1 MYRFNKETLDF
12 EKISIL
18 KYFKYLLAIIAIMFT
33 IGFATAPRAEVKNLS
48 QEEKLIVIREYNEF
62 TETAL
67 IAKIKT
73 LNFKYPHIVLAQSYL
88 ETGHYKSVIFKEN
101 NNMFGMREAAQRA
114 NLAKG
119 THRNHAY
126 YDNWQDSL
134 LDYALY
140 YSTYLYDIKTEGEYF
155 EYLRQNYA
163 EDRTYVDRLKE
174 IIKKRNLKSIF
185 DTN

>member
-73 LNFKYPHIVLAQSYL
+73 LNFTIIFRNWPLQISYL
-88 ETGHYKSVIFKEN
+88 
-101 NNMFGMREAAQRA
+101 
-114 NLAKG
+114 
-119 THRNHAY
+119 
-126 YDNWQDSL
+126 
-134 LDYALY
+134 
-140 YSTYLYDIKTEGEYF
+140 
-155 EYLRQNYA
+155 
-163 EDRTYVDRLKE
+163 
-174 IIKKRNLKSIF
+174 
-185 DTN
+185 

>member
-1 MYRFNKETLDF
+1 MYKFNRETL
-12 EKISIL
+12 EYERISI
-18 KYFKYLLAIIAIMFT
+18 FKYSRYLLLILAVMFG
-33 IGFATAPRAEVKNLS
+33 IGFTTAPRATVKNLS
-48 QEEKLIVIREYNEF
+48 QEERLIVLREYNEF
-62 TETAL
+62 TEKAL
-67 IAKIKT
+67 IAKIET
-73 LNFKYPHIVLAQSYL
+73 LNFKYPYIVLAQTYL

-101 NNMFGMREAAQRA
+101 HNLFGMREAAQRA

-119 THRNHAY
+119 TNRNHAY

-163 EDRTYVDRLKE
+163 EDPTYVERLKDV
-174 IIKKRNLKSIF
+174 IRNRKLKSVF
-185 DTN
+185 

>member
-18 KYFKYLLAIIAIMFT
+18 KYVKYLLAIIAIMFT

-48 QEEKLIVIREYNEF
+48 QEEKLIVIREYSEF

-67 IAKIKT
+67 IAKIKA
-73 LNFKYPHIVLAQSYL
+73 LNFKYPHIVLAQTYL

-101 NNMFGMREAAQRA
+101 HNMFGMREAAQRA

-119 THRNHAY
+119 TNRNHAY

-140 YSTYLYDIKTEGEYF
+140 YSTYLYGIKTEGEYF

-174 IIKKRNLKSIF
+174 IIKKRNLKSLF
-185 DTN
+185 